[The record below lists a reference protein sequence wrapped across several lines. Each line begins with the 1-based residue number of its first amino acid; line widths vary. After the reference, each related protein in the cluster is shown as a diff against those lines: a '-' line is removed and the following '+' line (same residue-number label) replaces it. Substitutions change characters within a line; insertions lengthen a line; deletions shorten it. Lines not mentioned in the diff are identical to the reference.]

1 MTEAQRVARCAEAFT
16 QQRAAME
23 GLLEQFDDTVADAL
37 RIRAE
42 LIGVELEVGSTFLDG
57 AMKARASSSCQRYI
71 TNAMRALNAANRFMA
86 LKPRFADSAMRDC
99 RDDLRQR
106 LHAVIAEHSL

>member
-1 MTEAQRVARCAEAFT
+1 MAEAQRVARCAEAFT

-42 LIGVELEVGSTFLDG
+42 LIRVELEVESTFLDG

-71 TNAMRALNAANRFMA
+71 TNCHEPVCSVQGTHGVSSRLN
-86 LKPRFADSAMRDC
+86 
-99 RDDLRQR
+99 
-106 LHAVIAEHSL
+106 